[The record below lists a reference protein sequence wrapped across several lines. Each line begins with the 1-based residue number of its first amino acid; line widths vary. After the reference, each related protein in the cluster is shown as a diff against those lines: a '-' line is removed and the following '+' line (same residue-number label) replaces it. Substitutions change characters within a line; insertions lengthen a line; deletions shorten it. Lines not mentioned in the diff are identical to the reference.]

1 MKQIRLN
8 ATVTVEWS
16 PPTNVEL
23 VPLSFYHVTIFKNNK
38 CDASSSTNATIRA
51 EPGQNITYT
60 YTAVFFEG
68 STYNASIIAESE
80 CGVKGVKATVTHDP
94 KVMECSESASINNLG
109 QYMSIILCLFI
120 PLFMN
125 T

>member
-1 MKQIRLN
+1 MN
-8 ATVTVEWS
+8 E
-16 PPTNVEL
+16 EL
-23 VPLSFYHVTIFKNNK
+23 VPLSYYHVTIFKNNQR
-38 CDASSSTNATIRA
+38 DTSSSTNATITA
-51 EPGQNITYT
+51 EPGQNITHT
-60 YTAVFFEG
+60 YTAVFSASIEG

-109 QYMSIILCLFI
+109 QYISITLCLI
-120 PLFMN
+120 IWLFVN